1 MKDSKTFVELYPKF
15 GNDSRLTK
23 DELGAIALVYDLTD
37 GLKDFDANLFA
48 EPELKFEYELAL
60 KAMFRLSGIE
70 EKPKEEKV
78 KPKAK
83 KAKAEKKEKAAK
95 PEAKAKASKEKPKEE
110 FKGRFVRKESDEH
123 KFVRRF
129 LGIRKHPEMN
139 LVINA
144 YKELNKSVI
153 DGTLKKEGARHPEL
167 IYAMQEAYYNVIM
180 RKANSLELSD
190 NLLQE
195 AENLFNGE
203 RRYETVKYLSEYTGW
218 TGKEKT
224 EKQVELFLKKVENAL
239 KEAKKSDP
247 YFDELSQVKNTL
259 SKASAGQV
267 IMPKSVGLAGIP
279 KGFKIVK

>member
-15 GNDSRLTK
+15 GNDSRLSK

-70 EKPKEEKV
+70 EKPKEE
-78 KPKAK
+78 PK
-83 KAKAEKKEKAAK
+83 KAKSEKKKDSPK
-95 PEAKAKASKEKPKEE
+95 PKKEGKSSKEKPKAD
-110 FKGRFVRKESDEH
+110 FKGKFVRKESDEH

-129 LGIRKHPEMN
+129 LGIRKYPEMN

-167 IYAMQEAYYNVIM
+167 IYAMQQAYYNVIM
-180 RKANSLELSD
+180 RKANSLELT
-190 NLLQE
+190 NELLEE
-195 AENLFNGE
+195 AESIFNGE
-203 RRYETVKYLSEYTGW
+203 KRYETVKYLIEYTGW

-224 EKQVELFLKKVENAL
+224 ERQVELFLKKVEKAL
-239 KEAKKSDP
+239 KDAQKSDP
-247 YFDELSQVKNTL
+247 YYEELSQVKSTL

>member
-70 EKPKEEKV
+70 QKPKEESK
-78 KPKAK
+78 KARAEK
-83 KAKAEKKEKAAK
+83 KAKA
-95 PEAKAKASKEKPKEE
+95 PKPKGSQEKHKE
-110 FKGRFVRKESDEH
+110 DFKGQFVRKESDEH
-123 KFVRRF
+123 KYVRRF

-153 DGTLKKEGARHPEL
+153 DGTLKKEGAKHPEL
-167 IYAMQEAYYNVIM
+167 IYAMQQSYYDVIM
-180 RKANSLELSD
+180 RKANSLELTKE
-190 NLLQE
+190 LLEE
-195 AENLFNGE
+195 AEGIFNGE
-203 RRYETVKYLSEYTGW
+203 KRYDTVKYLIEYTGW

-224 EKQVELFLKKVENAL
+224 EKQVELFLKKVENVL
-239 KEAKKSDP
+239 KDAKKSDP
-247 YFDELSQVKNTL
+247 YYEELTRVKSTL
-259 SKASAGQV
+259 SKAIAGQV
-267 IMPKSVGLAGIP
+267 IMPQSVGLAGIP

>member
-48 EPELKFEYELAL
+48 EPELKLEYELAL
-60 KAMFRLSGIE
+60 KAMFRLSGVE
-70 EKPKEEKV
+70 QKPKEE
-78 KPKAK
+78 PK
-83 KAKAEKKEKAAK
+83 KAKSEKKKKSSSK
-95 PEAKAKASKEKPKEE
+95 PKEESKSSKEKPKED
-110 FKGRFVRKESDEH
+110 FKGKLVRKESEEH

-129 LGIRKHPEMN
+129 LGIRKYPEMN

-153 DGTLKKEGARHPEL
+153 DGTLKKDGARHPEL
-167 IYAMQEAYYNVIM
+167 IYAMQQAYYNVIM
-180 RKANSLELSD
+180 RKANSLELSKE
-190 NLLQE
+190 LLEE
-195 AENLFNGE
+195 AENIFNGE
-203 RRYETVKYLSEYTGW
+203 KRYDTVKYLIEYTGW

-239 KEAKKSDP
+239 KDAQKSDP
-247 YFDELSQVKNTL
+247 YYDELSKVKATL